1 MVGNV
6 VFSFQ
11 GSAIHKLE
19 EMLREPLCYT
29 FTIMFQDRQVVQCG
43 WSLGPWG
50 QFTIDEAGEA
60 GRSQVIKDLVCHGV
74 WVR

>member
-1 MVGNV
+1 MHGYEGVSIMVGNA

-43 WSLGPWG
+43 WSLGP
-50 QFTIDEAGEA
+50 
-60 GRSQVIKDLVCHGV
+60 
-74 WVR
+74 